1 MGFPSL
7 QSRSTRLVRIPTSQN
22 PLRSS
27 NRFSQLIPFVTCS
40 GLTALLVITRFPV
53 SIWFVVAL
61 AALVI
66 RFFEWVPLLAAHPW
80 FRRCGGWRM
89 MGAIVAALCF
99 AGITLSS
106 DPASAQLF
114 NSAEQQANT
123 IFGQYI
129 DSGIIT
135 FLFGLLRIVVWI
147 TAVGFVLFAVY
158 QAQRGEQWQPLMQNA
173 FIVVAAVVVVEGLSA
188 LFFGGGSTTATP
200 APKT

>member
-1 MGFPSL
+1 MAFPSL
-7 QSRSTRLVRIPTSQN
+7 QSHLARLVHSAN
-22 PLRSS
+22 PQEPLPLSRKTQLS
-27 NRFSQLIPFVTCS
+27 RFIPFVTCL
-40 GLTALLVITRFPV
+40 GLTALLIITHFPV
-53 SIWFVVAL
+53 SIWFMVAL
-61 AALVI
+61 AALVV
-66 RFFEWVPLLAAHPW
+66 RFVEWVPLLTSQPW
-80 FRRCGGWRM
+80 FHGCGGWRVI
-89 MGAIVAALCF
+89 GAIFGALCF

-129 DSGIIT
+129 DGGIIT
-135 FLFGLLRIVVWI
+135 FLFGLLRIVVWV

-188 LFFGGGSTTATP
+188 MFFGGGTA
-200 APKT
+200 ARG

>member
-1 MGFPSL
+1 MAFPSL
-7 QSRSTRLVRIPTSQN
+7 QSRSARTLDLSRKNRLSQ
-22 PLRSS
+22 
-27 NRFSQLIPFVTCS
+27 FIPFVACLC
-40 GLTALLVITRFPV
+40 LTALLVITHFPI
-53 SIWFVVAL
+53 SIWFMVAL

-66 RFFEWVPLLAAHPW
+66 RFFEWIPLFTAHPW

-89 MGAIVAALCF
+89 MGAIIAALCF

-129 DSGIIT
+129 DGGIIT
-135 FLFGLLRIVVWI
+135 FLFGLLRIVVWV

-188 LFFGGGSTTATP
+188 MFFGGGNTNATP
-200 APKT
+200 APRT

>member
-1 MGFPSL
+1 MAFPSL
-7 QSRSTRLVRIPTSQN
+7 QSHLARSLQLSRKNRLSQ
-22 PLRSS
+22 
-27 NRFSQLIPFVTCS
+27 FMPFIACLS
-40 GLTALLVITRFPV
+40 LTALLVITHFPV
-53 SIWFVVAL
+53 SIWFMVAL

-66 RFFEWVPLLAAHPW
+66 RFFEWVPLLTSHPW

-89 MGAIVAALCF
+89 VGALVAALFF

-106 DPASAQLF
+106 EPASAQLF

-123 IFGQYI
+123 IFGPYI
-129 DSGIIT
+129 NSDIIT
-135 FLFGLLRIVVWI
+135 FLFGLLRIIVWV

-188 LFFGGGSTTATP
+188 MFFGGTTTTATP
-200 APKT
+200 APKS

>member
-1 MGFPSL
+1 M
-7 QSRSTRLVRIPTSQN
+7 I
-22 PLRSS
+22 
-27 NRFSQLIPFVTCS
+27 
-40 GLTALLVITRFPV
+40 
-53 SIWFVVAL
+53 AL

-66 RFFEWVPLLAAHPW
+66 RFFEWIPLLTAHPG
-80 FRRCGGWRM
+80 FRQCGGWRM
-89 MGAIVAALCF
+89 FGAIVGALFF

-129 DSGIIT
+129 DGSIIT
-135 FLFGLLRIVVWI
+135 FLFGLLRIVVWV

-173 FIVVAAVVVVEGLSA
+173 FIVVADVVVVEGLSA
-188 LFFGGGSTTATP
+188 MFFGGGTTTTNTT
-200 APKT
+200 KK

>member
-1 MGFPSL
+1 MEFPSSYSRSAQPL
-7 QSRSTRLVRIPTSQN
+7 QSSKRHLLTQ
-22 PLRSS
+22 
-27 NRFSQLIPFVTCS
+27 FIPFVTCL
-40 GLTALLVITRFPV
+40 GLTALLVITHFPV
-53 SIWFVVAL
+53 SIWFMIAL

-66 RFFEWVPLLAAHPW
+66 RFFQWVPLLTAHPW
-80 FRRCGGWRM
+80 FRQCGGWRM
-89 MGAIVAALCF
+89 FSAIVGALFF

-114 NSAEQQANT
+114 NSAEEQATT
-123 IFGQYI
+123 IFGAYI

-135 FLFGLLRIVVWI
+135 FLFGLLRIVVWV

-188 LFFGGGSTTATP
+188 MFFGGGKTTATP
-200 APKT
+200 TPKT

>member
-1 MGFPSL
+1 MAFPSL
-7 QSRSTRLVRIPTSQN
+7 QSDLARSLHLSRKNRLSQ
-22 PLRSS
+22 
-27 NRFSQLIPFVTCS
+27 FIPFVACL
-40 GLTALLVITRFPV
+40 GLTALLVITHFPV
-53 SIWFVVAL
+53 SIWFMVAL

-66 RFFEWVPLLAAHPW
+66 RFFEWIPLLTAHPW
-80 FRRCGGWRM
+80 FRRCGGWRTL
-89 MGAIVAALCF
+89 GAIIGALFF

-106 DPASAQLF
+106 EPASAQLF
-114 NSAEQQANT
+114 NSAEEQATT
-123 IFGQYI
+123 IFGAYI

-135 FLFGLLRIVVWI
+135 FLFGLLRIVVWV

-188 LFFGGGSTTATP
+188 MFFGGDNTNAT

>member
-1 MGFPSL
+1 MVFPSL
-7 QSRSTRLVRIPTSQN
+7 QPHSARLFHLSRKNRLSQI
-22 PLRSS
+22 L
-27 NRFSQLIPFVTCS
+27 PFVSCL
-40 GLTALLVITRFPV
+40 GLTALLVITHFPI
-53 SIWFVVAL
+53 SIWFIVAL
-61 AALVI
+61 TALVI
-66 RFFEWVPLLAAHPW
+66 RFFEWIPLLTSHPW
-80 FRRCGGWRM
+80 FHRCGGWRM
-89 MGAIVAALCF
+89 LGAIVAALCF

-106 DPASAQLF
+106 EPASAQLF

-129 DSGIIT
+129 DGSIIT
-135 FLFGLLRIVVWI
+135 FLFGLLRIVVWV

-188 LFFGGGSTTATP
+188 MFFGGGNTTNATP